1 MRLTLKILTVAG
13 SGALLLACGTTSVGV
28 APVAV
33 APAPLSPQS
42 SADGYYTLGR
52 SQHAAQRYAE
62 ALQSYGKALQLDP
75 GHVNA
80 RNGLAVLYA
89 GQGDYARA
97 IALWRELA
105 PQDREGM
112 RPEAAFLLG
121 NLGYAYFLSGDND
134 KALSALEKAC
144 LLDPHN
150 ALAWEHLG
158 RVLEQMGQGERAAAM
173 LKQAA
178 ALRQHDVRRDYA
190 LLAPESGA
198 RSDGGAGD
206 AADVASA
213 GSDAG
218 TTGSS
223 GGVSGASSASP
234 AGEEADSGWTQ
245 LARTEVLQSGA
256 AMVQVRRVAARPP
269 PIAKVSLQSA
279 VPPAASPARAIVSTV
294 VTGSATSASAA
305 VVSAASLPASSAA
318 TAPRP
323 PAALPPPLFARLEI
337 SNGNGVNGMAA
348 AMANTLRGDALQVVR
363 LSNVRNFAVPQSR
376 IEYEPRQQDAAQAL
390 ATRLGV
396 SMLAR
401 HDDCRP
407 AELRLVLGHDLRK
420 VGQLR
425 QRYLK

>member
-1 MRLTLKILTVAG
+1 MRLTIRVLTAAC
-13 SGALLLACGTTSVGV
+13 SGALLLACGTTGVGV
-28 APVAV
+28 APVALAT
-33 APAPLSPQS
+33 APPPSQAT
-42 SADGYYTLGR
+42 ADGYYTLGR
-52 SQHAAQRYAE
+52 SQHAGQRYAE
-62 ALQSYGKALQLDP
+62 ALESYRKALQLDP
-75 GHVNA
+75 LHVNA

-121 NLGYAYFLSGDND
+121 NLGYAYFLSGDTD
-134 KALSALEKAC
+134 KALAALEKAC

-150 ALAWEHLG
+150 ALTWEHLG
-158 RVLEQMGQGERAAAM
+158 RVLEQLGQGERAAAM

-178 ALRQHDVRRDYA
+178 ALRQHDAGRDYA
-190 LLAPESGA
+190 LLAQDGEPRADGKPGAAAEVVGTSTAIGTALDSG
-198 RSDGGAGD
+198 SVK
-206 AADVASA
+206 DVR
-213 GSDAG
+213 
-218 TTGSS
+218 
-223 GGVSGASSASP
+223 GASLP
-234 AGEEADSGWTQ
+234 DEETGAAWPQ

-256 AMVQVRRVAARPP
+256 AMVQIRRVAARSL
-269 PIAKVSLQSA
+269 PIAKVSMQSA
-279 VPPAASPARAIVSTV
+279 PPAAAPLPPALPVLPVSP
-294 VTGSATSASAA
+294 
-305 VVSAASLPASSAA
+305 
-318 TAPRP
+318 P
-323 PAALPPPLFARLEI
+323 PAAAAAAPPAAAALPRLEPKPALSARLEI

-363 LSNVRNFAVPQSR
+363 LSNVRNFSVPQSR

-396 SMLAR
+396 STLAR

-407 AELRLVLGHDLRK
+407 AELRLVLGHDLRN